1 MENEFFIKKHSVHLW
16 WVFVPELLAHVEQFS
31 RILSADEMNRALR
44 FRFEE
49 HRQRFIIARAVL
61 RQILQLYTERS
72 ASDIVFLQGERGKP
86 YLQDNPLDLQ
96 FNVSHSHD
104 MAVYAFTTQAEIGVD
119 IEKIE
124 PRFSDGVA
132 ERFFS
137 QDECRELSKLPEDQ
151 RITAFY
157 HLWAGK
163 EAIIKALGEGLF
175 VPLTSFSVDLQQQ
188 KQKIMLQHRAHE
200 YVFHL
205 EYFAAH
211 PEYQSAFATA
221 QSVEDIHHRQWT
233 TSHTIL

>member
-1 MENEFFIKKHSVHLW
+1 MKNESFIKKHSVHLW

-31 RILSADEMNRALR
+31 QILSVEEMNRALR
-44 FRFEE
+44 FRFDV
-49 HRQRFIIARAVL
+49 HRQRYIIARSVL
-61 RQILQLYTERS
+61 RQILQLYTGRS
-72 ASDIVFLQGERGKP
+72 AQDIVFLHGERGKP

-124 PRFSDGVA
+124 SHFSDGVA

-137 QDECRELSKLPEDQ
+137 KDECGRLFELQKDLQ
-151 RITAFY
+151 TAAFY

-175 VPLTSFSVDLQQQ
+175 VPLTSFSLDLHQQ
-188 KQKIMLQHRAHE
+188 KQKIMLQHHAHE
-200 YVFHL
+200 HVFHL
-205 EYFAAH
+205 EYFIAH
-211 PEYQSAFATA
+211 SDYQSAFATA
-221 QSVEDIHHRQWT
+221 QSVEYIHNRQWT
-233 TSHTIL
+233 TDHKSL